1 MITLLQRSVQIYDAF
16 VGFFIK
22 YTQDLL
28 LLLVRVYAASIF
40 FQSGWNKL
48 EKLWTSGWFKTVFLF
63 KHVHPVPFLSPKLA
77 AVLGTGA
84 EIIFPILLA
93 LGVMTRIGALGLM
106 GVTAVIT
113 FGVHHH
119 FTHIFWALLL
129 GVSFVI
135 GPGRLSF
142 DGWIRSKWDS
152 LYAVVKTHLDTTPAM
167 ERKHPEITVNTKG
180 NKKINLDNKIEPE
193 VTTHIDKRKLRSEKD
208 DLLEIERLLKP
219 LKSSAKM
226 KSTTK
231 SAPKRRKK
239 DSDPD
244 KYVRA

>member
-1 MITLLQRSVQIYDAF
+1 MIILLQRSVQIYDACVDF
-16 VGFFIK
+16 LIK

-48 EKLWTSGWFKTVFLF
+48 ENLWTGGWFKTVFLF
-63 KHVHPVPFLSPKLA
+63 KHVHPVPLLSPKLA
-77 AVLGTGA
+77 AVLGTGS

-93 LGVMTRIGALGLM
+93 LGIMTRIGALGLL

-119 FTHIFWALLL
+119 FTHVFWALLL
-129 GVSFVI
+129 GVSFII

-142 DGWIRSKWDS
+142 DGWLRSKWDS
-152 LYAVVKTHLDTTPAM
+152 LHAAVKTHLDTTPVM
-167 ERKHPEITVNTKG
+167 KRKHPEITVNTKG
-180 NKKINLDNKIEPE
+180 NKKINLDNKIDPE
-193 VTTHIDKRKLRSEKD
+193 VTTYIDRRKLRSEKE
-208 DLLEIERLLKP
+208 DLMEIERLLKP

-231 SAPKRRKK
+231 SPPKRRKK
-239 DSDPD
+239 EKDAE
-244 KYVRA
+244 KYARA